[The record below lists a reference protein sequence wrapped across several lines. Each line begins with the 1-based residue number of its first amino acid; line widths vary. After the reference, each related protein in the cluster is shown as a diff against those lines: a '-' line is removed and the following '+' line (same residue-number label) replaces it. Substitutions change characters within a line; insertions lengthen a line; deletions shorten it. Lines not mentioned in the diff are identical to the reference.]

1 MIQDLSDKVAELRD
15 RKENFKTQLDETNAQ
30 LTAAEK
36 ELVDVMV
43 AEDMPKFTR
52 SGRTFY
58 LSTKLFA
65 SILPDR
71 KSECY
76 DWLKDN
82 GYGSLVIE
90 MVMAQTLAAFV
101 KELRGDDD
109 TALPE
114 GLEDLLRVY
123 EESKLNIRK
132 GK

>member
-1 MIQDLSDKVAELRD
+1 
-15 RKENFKTQLDETNAQ
+15 
-30 LTAAEK
+30 
-36 ELVDVMV
+36 
-43 AEDMPKFTR
+43 MPKFTR